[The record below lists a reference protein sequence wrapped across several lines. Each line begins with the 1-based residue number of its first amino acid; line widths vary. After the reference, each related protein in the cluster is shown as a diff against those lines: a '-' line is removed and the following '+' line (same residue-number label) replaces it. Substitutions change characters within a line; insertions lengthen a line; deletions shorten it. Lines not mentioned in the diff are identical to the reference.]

1 MSKIKK
7 ASSPTLTELDAP
19 PLEADSTQ
27 LKRTAGPIAR
37 VLYIARAARPDVAYA
52 VSRLAR
58 RATRW
63 TEPCERELT
72 RLMSYLMSTAS
83 DRLTS
88 QVAETDMSSI
98 HIEVATDADLAGDKF
113 SARSTTGVFA
123 SLVGRSRDDPNKES
137 CRVPLVWSS
146 RMQTSVSDST
156 AEAELTAA
164 HNGVKLVEPYRLVL
178 ESLFQRPIGLRLL
191 VDNAAAVRLYRA
203 ANSRRQWH
211 MSRGLRGSTFG
222 GCKSCWDTLTRKDTE
237 P

>member
-1 MSKIKK
+1 MGCRHEYSEPKGKDGAFTLKWDVEDRINKAVKDFCEQRGTSLSKIKK

-72 RLMSYLMSTAS
+72 RLMSHLMSTSS
-83 DRLTS
+83 DRLIS

-123 SLVGRSRDDPNKES
+123 SLVGKSRGDPNKES

-164 HNGVKLVEPYRLVL
+164 HNGVKLVEPTVWFLSHSSKGPL
-178 ESLFQRPIGLRLL
+178 
-191 VDNAAAVRLYRA
+191 A
-203 ANSRRQWH
+203 
-211 MSRGLRGSTFG
+211 
-222 GCKSCWDTLTRKDTE
+222 
-237 P
+237 